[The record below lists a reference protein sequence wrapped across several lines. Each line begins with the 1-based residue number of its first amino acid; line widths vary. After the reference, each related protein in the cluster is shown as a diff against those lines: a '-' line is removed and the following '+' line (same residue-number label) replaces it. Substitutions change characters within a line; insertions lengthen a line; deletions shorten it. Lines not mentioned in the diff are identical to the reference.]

1 VHHAENFILCVHIII
16 KIYRKDIDTQS
27 GNLDLNLEIKMWR
40 EEEKKYYK
48 IQNKIYKNV
57 NFIHTCK
64 IKIYL

>member
-1 VHHAENFILCVHIII
+1 VCAYNNK
-16 KIYRKDIDTQS
+16 KIYRKEIDTQS

-48 IQNKIYKNV
+48 IQNKIYKNL
-57 NFIHTCK
+57 NSIHTGK